1 MEKYLKK
8 KQNLSL
14 KRLTNEGRKRK
25 MCEQSRKKEEE
36 KKTKW
41 ARRVGKKKSRHL
53 FARFQKSWNH
63 PNSYRQVIVAIMIKS
78 Q

>member
-1 MEKYLKK
+1 
-8 KQNLSL
+8 
-14 KRLTNEGRKRK
+14 